1 VQSGGMAYQPQGEHL
16 AFEEK
21 PKEAIDLPFITP

>member
-1 VQSGGMAYQPQGEHL
+1 MAYQPQAEHL